1 VEQCLRE
8 SKNSIK
14 NNFMLV
20 SLKKIIWWRL
30 AQEGQILGNLIC
42 INKKNL
48 NDRLDIFYPNQSRHV
63 NYLNLTTSILVLQK
77 QADYCCFLACC
88 FKKIEHN

>member
-14 NNFMLV
+14 NHFILV

-42 INKKNL
+42 IHKKKL

-63 NYLNLTTSILVLQK
+63 NYLNLTTSILVCTAK
-77 QADYCCFLACC
+77 TSRYCCFLTCC
-88 FKKIEHN
+88 FKK

>member
-1 VEQCLRE
+1 
-8 SKNSIK
+8 
-14 NNFMLV
+14 MLV

-48 NDRLDIFYPNQSRHV
+48 MTDLIYFILTSLDM
-63 NYLNLTTSILVLQK
+63 SIIL
-77 QADYCCFLACC
+77 
-88 FKKIEHN
+88 I

>member
-42 INKKNL
+42 INKKIL
-48 NDRLDIFYPNQSRHV
+48 MTDLIYFILTSLDM
-63 NYLNLTTSILVLQK
+63 SIIL
-77 QADYCCFLACC
+77 
-88 FKKIEHN
+88 I